1 MTQSFKGWHRW
12 GFEPMRRHQSDP
24 HAHHLIHSATAS
36 CFSHASLSYTSQ
48 VLRHLARLDTSPSYP
63 THTLNL
69 LIKGRRRLKYSIFRP
84 GHGFFVFCSLVTLN
98 ALPIF
103 CEDDIVRTRL
113 LHSLNHMCLKVLT
126 GLLNAPRA
134 PRHMLLLLLVVLMI
148 LKPFFTFFSA
158 FLSAFTVLTTIW
170 QQCGQAAT

>member
-1 MTQSFKGWHRW
+1 MSFKHILVC
-12 GFEPMRRHQSDP
+12 D
-24 HAHHLIHSATAS
+24 LLLVC

-158 FLSAFTVLTTIW
+158 FLSAFTVLTIIW
-170 QQCGQAAT
+170 QQRGRAAAW